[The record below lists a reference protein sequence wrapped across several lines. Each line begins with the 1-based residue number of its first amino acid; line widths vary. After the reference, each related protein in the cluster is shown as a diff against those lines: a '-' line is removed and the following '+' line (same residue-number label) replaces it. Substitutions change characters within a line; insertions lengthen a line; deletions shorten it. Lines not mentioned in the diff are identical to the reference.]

1 MTMETNVDELLTE
14 MYRYAL
20 LNSVPVMEEDG
31 LTFLTGYLQSR
42 NVKSMLEIGTAI
54 GYSSIK
60 IAHENPQIERI
71 LSLEIDE
78 ERCSIARNNV
88 RLAAMEDRI
97 EIINC
102 DCRLFSTDEKF
113 DCIFLD
119 GPKAH
124 NQQLFDNLEK
134 NLNSRGVIIIDDIYF
149 HGYLENPQVIR
160 TKRLRA
166 LVRKLQ
172 KFKDDFTNN
181 PDYTVSYLEIGDGIL
196 IGEKKE

>member
-1 MTMETNVDELLTE
+1 MERNVDELLTE

-31 LTFLTGYLQSR
+31 LTFLTGYIQSR
-42 NVKSMLEIGTAI
+42 SIKSILEIGTAI
-54 GYSSIK
+54 GYSSIR

-78 ERCSIARNNV
+78 ERCAVAKENILKAG
-88 RLAAMEDRI
+88 MEKRI
-97 EIINC
+97 EVINC
-102 DCRLFSTDEKF
+102 DCRQFSTEEKF
-113 DCIFLD
+113 DAIFLD

-124 NQQLFDNLEK
+124 NQELLERFEK
-134 NLNSRGVIIIDDIYF
+134 NLNSKGTVIIDDVYF

-172 KFKDDFTNN
+172 KFKDDFINN